1 MSQYNCRVIAS
12 AGLGNQLFQYAFAH
26 YVSTMCNISINFEN
40 SIITPRD
47 TLRKFELATL
57 KKVCS
62 HLIIHENRP
71 INHNS
76 FFGRFLYKTKFS
88 FIIKNLVM
96 KDYKYFKFLES
107 NFFFHKIIIIHKM
120 ARITVED
127 CVKVV
132 PNRFELCLIAS
143 NRAKAILSGSNT
155 ALDRKEKPSVIALR
169 EIANEVVDVNLV
181 RENIINSIKNR
192 NLTEISNTTDE
203 NIVEAISEESEPN
216 LVLKDDTF
224 VSENIEVND

>member
-1 MSQYNCRVIAS
+1 LCLKS
-12 AGLGNQLFQYAFAH
+12 AVKFLNFKKIQNLI
-26 YVSTMCNISINFEN
+26 VS
-40 SIITPRD
+40 P
-47 TLRKFELATL
+47 
-57 KKVCS
+57 
-62 HLIIHENRP
+62 
-71 INHNS
+71 
-76 FFGRFLYKTKFS
+76 KTK
-88 FIIKNLVM
+88 
-96 KDYKYFKFLES
+96 
-107 NFFFHKIIIIHKM
+107 IIHKM

-127 CVKVV
+127 CVKIV

-192 NLTEISNTTDE
+192 NLTEISNATNE